1 MTAVTKRLFIRLL
14 YFPSGPVLLVSDF
27 QVLIET
33 VASKKSV
40 CAIYAP
46 NGNFGQS
53 LFMQEFALDKNTTKN
68 PAASRVGNGS
78 GSVERSG
85 TSGRKVL
92 VVEDDDSLA
101 SFLSEELRGQKFI
114 VDQVSDG
121 EAALSA
127 LEAKH
132 GFDLLIVD
140 LNLPKLDGISLI
152 RKVRP
157 GQPKLPILVL
167 TARSRVE
174 DRVQALESGADD
186 CLNKPFSLL
195 ELLARVHALLR
206 RNSGM
211 IPDCSTVGDLQL
223 FRQERRVERN
233 GRRIELTP
241 REFAILEV
249 LMRNAGHPVSRATLL
264 EEVWNMSPDATTN
277 IVDVYVKYVRDKID
291 LPGERKLTHTLRGFG
306 YELRDAQ

>member
-1 MTAVTKRLFIRLL
+1 
-14 YFPSGPVLLVSDF
+14 
-27 QVLIET
+27 
-33 VASKKSV
+33 
-40 CAIYAP
+40 
-46 NGNFGQS
+46 
-53 LFMQEFALDKNTTKN
+53 MQEFALDKNTTKN